1 MICVSSPVSAHLA
14 PTSEAVLF
22 ADYEEVS
29 LRSCGVPM
37 VLSIWKAEKG
47 APSLVFYPG
56 TMLSPL
62 AYSELLHRLRTY
74 GFNTLGIHHISHG
87 KSPRVKKIFTFQDL
101 LQNGKDAVTY
111 ALERFAGRVALAG
124 HSQGGILCL
133 AQAGLDERLSVVLP
147 FCFLLPDQPGA
158 IEVTR
163 FKHFALHR
171 ERLLNFLGRATAL
184 LPRFPILAPM
194 YLDLGRIFAGNY
206 GFSMGSKL
214 WDIRLSY
221 PLAFVTS
228 LFSAKL
234 AYLTQPENIRC
245 PVLGMVAGDDA
256 LFPPELMRATLHCI
270 QAPYKELII
279 MPGGGHM
286 APLSS
291 QGAAEHAA
299 VVHERCA
306 ALGFFSQV
314 RA

>member
-1 MICVSSPVSAHLA
+1 MSSVSAHPA
-14 PTSEAVLF
+14 STPEAVLF

-37 VLSIWKAEKG
+37 ALSIWKAEKG

-56 TMLSPL
+56 TMASPL
-62 AYSELLHRLRTY
+62 VYSELLHRLRTY
-74 GFNTLGIHHISHG
+74 GFNILGIHHLSHG
-87 KSPRVKKIFTFQDL
+87 KSPKVKKIFTFQDL

-133 AQAGLDERLSVVLP
+133 AQAGLDERPSVVFP

-158 IEVTR
+158 IDVTR
-163 FKHFALHR
+163 FKRFAPQR
-171 ERLLNFLGRATAL
+171 ERLLNLLGRAAVL
-184 LPRFPILAPM
+184 LPRFPVFAPM
-194 YLDLGRIFAGNY
+194 YLDFGRVFAGNY
-206 GFSMGSKL
+206 GFSIGSCL
-214 WDIRLSY
+214 RDIRLSY
-221 PLAFVTS
+221 PLAFVAS
-228 LFSAKL
+228 LFSVKL
-234 AYLTQPENIRC
+234 AYLTQPGNIRC

-256 LFPPELMRATLHCI
+256 LFTPELMRETLHSI
-270 QAPYKELII
+270 QAPHKELIV

-286 APLSS
+286 APLSP
-291 QGAAEHAA
+291 QGAAEYAA

-306 ALGFFSQV
+306 ALGLFSHV